1 MSYTFSGT
9 RSTSAVILH
18 AVERAAA
25 ARALLEGISDPSA
38 DAVAAL
44 EERRSRLQ
52 AERKEVK
59 KALHNE
65 TRKRKRLL
73 AKAKGLST
81 DDLLNVVVMKAT
93 AKSKAEAKAKS
104 RAS

>member
-1 MSYTFSGT
+1 M
-9 RSTSAVILH
+9 
-18 AVERAAA
+18 
-25 ARALLEGISDPSA
+25 SDPSA
-38 DAVAAL
+38 DALAAL
-44 EERRSRLQ
+44 EARRARLQ

-59 KALHNE
+59 KAMHNE
-65 TRKRKRLL
+65 ARKRKRLL

-93 AKSKAEAKAKS
+93 AKAKAEAKAKS